1 MHVGIGNRETLQ
13 EIIMRAAKDAELISP
28 ISILSIIYNRMDADF
43 QQHLP
48 KIEKVRT
55 TVMAPTSKQAYI
67 QRMGRNDI
75 RRKVTR
81 AMTMKVSKTRILTNY
96 WGLYNGSLQAMISR
110 PVGTRA
116 VWCLQL
122 KEIL

>member
-13 EIIMRAAKDAELISP
+13 EIIMRAAKDAELTSP

-43 QQHLP
+43 QQ
-48 KIEKVRT
+48 KVRT

-67 QRMGRNDI
+67 QRMGRNGI